1 MATACGVC
9 DVHCAI
15 VMEREDKR
23 NLGLLARH
31 SVFFPFIYIMYKGKK
46 IRTEIKIERI
56 PPLNFSFNESRRS

>member
-31 SVFFPFIYIMYKGKK
+31 SVFSPLYILCIKEKK
-46 IRTEIKIERI
+46 SEPK
-56 PPLNFSFNESRRS
+56 